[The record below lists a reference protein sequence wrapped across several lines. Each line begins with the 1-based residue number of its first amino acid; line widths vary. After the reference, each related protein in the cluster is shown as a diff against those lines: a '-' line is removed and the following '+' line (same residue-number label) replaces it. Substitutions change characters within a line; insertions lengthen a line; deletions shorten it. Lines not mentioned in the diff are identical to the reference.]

1 MLNNLLSGEFLALG
15 GAALASLFAGIGSA
29 KGVGIAGEAAAGV
42 VSEDP
47 NKFGQV
53 LLLQALPGTQGIYGL
68 LIAFIV
74 MVKVGL
80 LGGDGMMELT
90 VVQGAEIF
98 AACLPIA
105 FVGLISGISH
115 GKAAAAGVMLVGKRP
130 SKGYAVCSDGRNIRR
145 FGSVGFLPDAQQHP
159 AVINKNGKG
168 GVTPMND
175 GKIIIDKIIAEAEEA
190 AKASL
195 AKGQKEADAVLKAAQ
210 EKVNKELD
218 VFDRNAQAEAEK
230 AAAKEISGAQMQA
243 KKAILE
249 TKQEILAETIAEA
262 EKRLLSLDD
271 AAYAKVIGGMLK
283 KLDRSLGTEI
293 LVSKKDAARLA
304 DVVKENEFTLSAQTA
319 DISGGFI
326 VKNGDIEYNYSFES
340 IITVEKE
347 EIQQIAAKIL
357 F

>member
-1 MLNNLLSGEFLALG
+1 
-15 GAALASLFAGIGSA
+15 
-29 KGVGIAGEAAAGV
+29 
-42 VSEDP
+42 
-47 NKFGQV
+47 
-53 LLLQALPGTQGIYGL
+53 
-68 LIAFIV
+68 
-74 MVKVGL
+74 
-80 LGGDGMMELT
+80 
-90 VVQGAEIF
+90 
-98 AACLPIA
+98 
-105 FVGLISGISH
+105 
-115 GKAAAAGVMLVGKRP
+115 
-130 SKGYAVCSDGRNIRR
+130 
-145 FGSVGFLPDAQQHP
+145 
-159 AVINKNGKG
+159 
-168 GVTPMND
+168 MND
-175 GKIIIDKIIAEAEEA
+175 GKIIIDKIIAEAEEV

-230 AAAKEISGAQMQA
+230 AAA
-243 KKAILE
+243 KAILE